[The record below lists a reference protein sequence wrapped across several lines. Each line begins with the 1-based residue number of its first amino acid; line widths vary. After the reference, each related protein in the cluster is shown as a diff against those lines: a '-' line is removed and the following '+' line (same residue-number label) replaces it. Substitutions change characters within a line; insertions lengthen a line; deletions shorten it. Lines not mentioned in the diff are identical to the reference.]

1 MLPFLFPFKL
11 FFLISFQLTTLSL
24 IMEYLLSANLWL
36 PAIVVD
42 KELSH
47 EDSAWA
53 RDLVQCRASA
63 IMGTNARAVLDPEV
77 AQSCEAGS
85 IGSRQAR
92 SSQSLAYHAYYK
104 AITDLPIPGRA
115 SPRVS
120 DPRQDASVRLRGI
133 LELDLLDIAL
143 RQLRNGVKIV
153 LMFSD
158 VPGSRCSKFNDKD
171 PANAH

>member
-1 MLPFLFPFKL
+1 
-11 FFLISFQLTTLSL
+11 
-24 IMEYLLSANLWL
+24 MEYLLSAKLWL
-36 PAIVVD
+36 PAIVAD

-77 AQSCEAGS
+77 AQSFEAGS

-92 SSQSLAYHAYYK
+92 SSQSLAYHACYK
-104 AITDLPIPGRA
+104 AINDLPIPGWA

-120 DPRQDASVRLRGI
+120 DP
-133 LELDLLDIAL
+133 
-143 RQLRNGVKIV
+143 
-153 LMFSD
+153 
-158 VPGSRCSKFNDKD
+158 
-171 PANAH
+171 